1 MWQRRKEQTMT
12 IASIWIRRLFVA
24 AFAIGLVAVAARP
37 AEQSAPSIS
46 SQELIAP
53 LQPPPPEFSGEEII
67 AQLVRHNELRNAE
80 LRQYSAIRTYA
91 VTNTKGKVHAQKI
104 VQMDYRAPDRKTFVT
119 TSEKGS
125 SLVRHMVLDRL
136 IESEAGAAAGK
147 EHHDSSISPANYT
160 FALLGEEQ
168 IGPYYCYVLQTVP
181 KRKDKY
187 LFEGKVWI
195 DARDFAI
202 VKIAGHPA
210 KKLSFWIERAEFVRQ
225 YQKAGEFWLPLK
237 DETAV
242 DVRLYGRKILTIDH
256 RLSTVN
262 EAKTISK
269 AGPNAYGLSDSVA
282 PALK

>member
-1 MWQRRKEQTMT
+1 M
-12 IASIWIRRLFVA
+12 
-24 AFAIGLVAVAARP
+24 
-37 AEQSAPSIS
+37 
-46 SQELIAP
+46 
-53 LQPPPPEFSGEEII
+53 
-67 AQLVRHNELRNAE
+67 RHNELRNAA

-104 VQMDYRAPDRKTFVT
+104 VQMDYRAPGRKTFVT

-125 SLVRHMVLDRL
+125 SVVRHLVLNRL
-136 IESEAGAAAGK
+136 IESEAGAATGK
-147 EHHDSSISPANYT
+147 EHHDSSITPANYT
-160 FALLGEEQ
+160 LVLLGEEQ
-168 IGPYYCYVLQTVP
+168 IGPSRCYVVQAVP
-181 KRKDKY
+181 NRKDKY

-195 DARDFAI
+195 DTQDFAI

-242 DVRLYGRKILTIDH
+242 DVKFYGKKILTIDH

-262 EAKTISK
+262 EARPGSETRQ
-269 AGPNAYGLSDSVA
+269 NAQALSDSVA
-282 PALK
+282 PAPE

>member
-1 MWQRRKEQTMT
+1 M
-12 IASIWIRRLFVA
+12 A
-24 AFAIGLVAVAARP
+24 AFVVALVPVEARP
-37 AEQSAPSIS
+37 AGQSAPSIS
-46 SQELIAP
+46 SQELIVP
-53 LQPPPPEFSGEEII
+53 LQPLPPGFTGEEII
-67 AQLVRHNELRNAE
+67 AQMVKHNELRNAE

-91 VTNTKGKVHAQKI
+91 VANTKGKVHAQKI
-104 VQMDYRAPDRKTFVT
+104 VQMDYRAPDKKTFVT

-125 SLVRHMVLDRL
+125 RLIRHMVLDRL
-136 IESEAGAAAGK
+136 IDSEAGAAAGK
-147 EHHDSSISPANYT
+147 EHHDSSITPANYT

-168 IGPYYCYVLQTVP
+168 IGPYHCYVVQTVP

-202 VKIAGHPA
+202 VRIAGHPA

-242 DVRLYGRKILTIDH
+242 DVRLYGKKILTIDH
-256 RLSTVN
+256 QLSTVN
-262 EAKTISK
+262 EAKTISQ
-269 AGPNAYGLSDSVA
+269 AGQDAHGLSNSVA
-282 PALK
+282 PVFK